1 MKKILATVF
10 FLCLAVMSMLAKTNR
25 ELIIRSTNKHLMP
38 HSVVEIPK
46 VSQSDSFISI
56 TMFEVASNVT
66 VSVINKRTGEQVY
79 TMVYLMS
86 QNLQIDLNG
95 QDDGGYSIIFS
106 VDGVEYTGDF
116 VL

>member
-10 FLCLAVMSMLAKTNR
+10 FLCLAVMSMQAKTNR

-38 HSVVEIPK
+38 RSVVEIPK
-46 VSQSDSFISI
+46 VYQSDSFISI

-86 QNLQIDLNG
+86 QNLQIDLSG
-95 QDDGGYSIIFS
+95 QDDGEYSIIFS

>member
-1 MKKILATVF
+1 MVINT
-10 FLCLAVMSMLAKTNR
+10 
-25 ELIIRSTNKHLMP
+25 
-38 HSVVEIPK
+38 VVEIPK

-95 QDDGGYSIIFS
+95 QDDGEYSIIFS

>member
-10 FLCLAVMSMLAKTNR
+10 FLCFVVMGMLAKTNR
-25 ELIIRSTNKHLMP
+25 ELVIRSTNKHLMP
-38 HSVVEIPK
+38 RSVVEIPK
-46 VSQSDSFISI
+46 VYQSDSFINI
-56 TMFEVASNVT
+56 TMLEAASHIT
-66 VSVINKRTGEQVY
+66 VSVIDKSTGEQVY

-86 QNLQIDLNG
+86 RNLQIDLSG
-95 QDDGGYSIIFS
+95 QDDGEYSIIFS